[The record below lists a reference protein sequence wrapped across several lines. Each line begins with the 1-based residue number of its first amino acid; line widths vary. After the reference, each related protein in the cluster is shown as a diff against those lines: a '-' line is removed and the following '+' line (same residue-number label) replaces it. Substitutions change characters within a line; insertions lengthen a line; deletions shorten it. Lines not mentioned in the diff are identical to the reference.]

1 MDVICKCALLNRAG
15 KGSPKYDCVAPE
27 CDKSFRLLASL
38 KSHIYRMGRNHNPA
52 EKKYSCDDC
61 GSLFQ
66 SIVAK
71 RKHHRSEHQKVRYLG
86 IHFALTDN
94 DWTISFHL

>member
-1 MDVICKCALLNRAG
+1 MSCQRVLFNRSG

-71 RKHHRSEHQKVRYLG
+71 RKHHRSEHQKVIIMLH
-86 IHFALTDN
+86 ITSNILLTGGVQ
-94 DWTISFHL
+94 IFY

>member
-1 MDVICKCALLNRAG
+1 MYVVTNLPPQPDMWTVWTSHACQCVLFNRSG

-71 RKHHRSEHQKVRYLG
+71 RKHHR
-86 IHFALTDN
+86 
-94 DWTISFHL
+94 